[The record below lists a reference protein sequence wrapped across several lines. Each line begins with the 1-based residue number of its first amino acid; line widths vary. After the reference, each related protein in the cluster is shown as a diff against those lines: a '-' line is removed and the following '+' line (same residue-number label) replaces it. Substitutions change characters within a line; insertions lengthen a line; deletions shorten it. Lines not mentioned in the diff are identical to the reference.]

1 MNRFNPWHQLG
12 TDITNAQNVDEAMT
26 LAGLNYVV
34 EKKPIYDANGRVI
47 NGFFANTNTSNDTVM
62 GIVKKN
68 YQIVQN
74 IDAFDFTNNL
84 VNEGVDFEKAGT
96 FHHGNAAW
104 LLAKM
109 PETEIL
115 GDATAP
121 FLVFVNSFDGTGAVR
136 VAMVPM
142 RIACSNALNFAL
154 KHAVRSWSTK
164 HVGDIYGKL
173 EEAKY
178 TLGLANNY
186 LTALNEEA
194 EKLAIKP
201 MTDNEFAK
209 IFDSIMPINA
219 NDSARKIRN
228 VEDIKTAMFDAL
240 KAPDLANF
248 NGTAYQKVMA
258 MTDALDHIEPA
269 RMTDTFAENRWQK
282 IAQGHS
288 LVDAFYTAIT
298 AA

>member
-1 MNRFNPWHQLG
+1 MNRITPWQQLG
-12 TDITNAQNVDEAMT
+12 TDITNAKNVDEAMT
-26 LAGLNYVV
+26 MAGLNYTV

-47 NGFFANTNTSNDTVM
+47 NGFFANTNTSNDSVM

-84 VNEGVDFEKAGT
+84 VNEGVDFEKAGS

-109 PETEIL
+109 PEVEIL

-248 NGTAYQKVMA
+248 NGTAYQKLMA
-258 MTDALDHIEPA
+258 VTDAIDHIEPA

-288 LVDAFYTAIT
+288 VVDAFYTAIT
-298 AA
+298 A